1 MSKYLFIIILLSYS
15 AANSLWAQNVN
26 SQTKLAN
33 QYYENKE
40 FDKAETAY
48 KELYETT
55 KADYYFNYYLNSLA
69 EQKKYK
75 DAEREIKREMRRNR
89 GSLHFHADLAYIYN
103 EQGETEKADKILKE
117 ALDDLSS
124 NKHQVFKLANAL
136 VRRKEYDYAVKVY
149 EQAEKI
155 FNRSF
160 NREMANIYSVQR
172 KYPEMINKYM
182 DWIEEDPKNRST
194 VESRLQFFVDR
205 DHDNSFYK
213 IMREE
218 LLKRIQ
224 KRNAAIANNQMLFWL
239 YMQKKD
245 FRQALIQAKAI
256 DRRIFSSGRDIKDL
270 AEAAKNSKDYETAL
284 SAYQY
289 LIEKGS
295 DHIFYMDA
303 KLGRLDVFYQ
313 QIQAGMISDK
323 EAIKEIESEYSNTIE
338 QFGFGSNTVES
349 VINLANI
356 QAFHLNKPDKADA
369 LLQRAIN
376 IRGLSTHLA
385 GRCKIARADIL
396 LLQDD
401 LWEAVLIYAQAEKE
415 NRDHPIG
422 DIAKLRKAMLA
433 YYGNNFEWA
442 LAQFDALK
450 KSTSKAVANDAL
462 KYSVFLKEH
471 IKDDSLHKEL
481 SIFARADL
489 LDFQQKEQTAI
500 QTLDSLIQ
508 NYPTHPLKAHA
519 YLKIAGLS
527 RELERFNDAQTY
539 YKKVISE
546 FAQSYIAPQAMY
558 KLGVLYHDFIKDEEE
573 AAHYYKMLI
582 MKHPESIYINQAA
595 KRLRQIRDKAP
606 TDKQNL

>member
-1 MSKYLFIIILLSYS
+1 MSKYLFIIILLSLS
-15 AANSLWAQNVN
+15 AISSLLAQNIN

-48 KELYETT
+48 KELYEKT
-55 KADYYFNYYLNSLA
+55 KADYYFNYYINSLA
-69 EQKKYK
+69 EQNKYK
-75 DAEREIKREMRRNR
+75 DAEREIKREMRRNH
-89 GSLHFHADLAYIYN
+89 GSLNFHADLAYIYN
-103 EQGETEKADKILKE
+103 EQGETAKADEVLQE
-117 ALDDLSS
+117 AVNDLSS

-136 VRRKEYDYAVKVY
+136 VRRKEYDYAIKVY
-149 EQAEKI
+149 EQAQKI

-182 DWIEEDPKNRST
+182 DWLEENPKNRSA

-256 DRRIFSSGRDIKDL
+256 DRRIFASGRDLKDL

-289 LIEKGS
+289 LIEKGRE
-295 DHIFYMDA
+295 HIFYMDA
-303 KLGRLDVFYQ
+303 KLGRLDVFYR
-313 QIQAGMISDK
+313 QIQEGEITDTETIS
-323 EAIKEIESEYSNTIE
+323 EIESEYSNTIQ
-338 QFGFGSNTVES
+338 QFGLGSNTIES
-349 VINLANI
+349 VINLAKI
-356 QAFHLNKPDKADA
+356 QAFYLNKPNKADT
-369 LLQRAIN
+369 LLQKAIN
-376 IRGLSTHLA
+376 VRGLSSHLA

-396 LLQDD
+396 LLQND

-415 NRDHPIG
+415 NRDHPTG

-433 YYGNNFEWA
+433 YYGNDFEWA

-462 KYSVFLKEH
+462 KYSAFLKEY
-471 IKDDSLHKEL
+471 IKDDSLHTEL
-481 SIFARADL
+481 SFFARADL
-489 LDFQQKEQTAI
+489 LDFQQKEQAAI
-500 QTLDSLIQ
+500 QTLDSLIDR
-508 NYPTHPLKAHA
+508 YPTHPLKAHA
-519 YLKIAGLS
+519 YLKKAELS
-527 RELERFNDAQTY
+527 QELMRYEKAQTY
-539 YKKVISE
+539 YKKIISE

-558 KLGVLYHDFIKDEEE
+558 HLAVLYHDFIKDEEE

-582 MKHPESIYINQAA
+582 MKHPESIFINQAA
-595 KRLRQIRDKAP
+595 KRLRQIRDKVP
-606 TDKQNL
+606 SPS